1 MGAIFGILGDG
12 TLDELHQMAER
23 LQHRG
28 NTTTVWA
35 VAPRVHLGKV
45 WAAAR
50 GETAAPQ
57 DLPLVFDGI
66 IDNGPAITALL
77 GGYAAA
83 KEPLGAERLVWELY
97 HHLGMPGLA
106 HVSGQFALA
115 LWQSDQQRLWLA
127 RDTLG
132 LRPLYVAQGRGRWL
146 FATEYKA
153 LLALDDV
160 PAEPDRE
167 AIQHLQYT
175 KYLPANSSCL
185 VHVRPV
191 PPGGWLVLGS
201 DTLEHG
207 SFKRVEIDVRQAP
220 PAEHARVLRE
230 HLLEAARR
238 KTARY
243 VQVGVALSAGLDSAI
258 TTAAVRQVSPQLPVH
273 TFTAGFGPE
282 DPDIAQA
289 AVVAQH
295 LGTTHHE
302 IFLTAADVQS
312 LLPLTVWRMEEPIGR
327 DEILFYHAT
336 AIEAAK
342 HVPLLLNGQQADA
355 LFGGMP
361 RHMLVK
367 AATAVPWLAW
377 PLNDLLAYTQTG
389 AAPKTRLG
397 RGLVTTVFRGRRF
410 PPPLVYGAI
419 SVPPRVEVDVA
430 QAQPLNAMIRQSLL
444 GGSNPYAVIDRLH
457 EAVGIYADALFYDL
471 DVVQYALEIPDAL
484 KIHGT
489 TRKYIL
495 REAGRGLLPD
505 AILQRRKTMLR
516 LKRDQALCHILDVLA
531 DDLLAPSVLQARGLI
546 PPSYVERLRHRSGRA
561 VYTMERMYRL
571 LSLLLLE
578 LWCRLFLDGRG
589 APPA

>member
-12 TLDELHQMAER
+12 TLDELHQMAAR

-28 NTTTVWA
+28 DATTVWTA
-35 VAPRVHLGKV
+35 APRVHLGKV
-45 WAAAR
+45 WAATR

-66 IDNGPAITALL
+66 IDNGPTITAIL
-77 GGYAAA
+77 GASAEA
-83 KEPLGAERLVWELY
+83 KEPLGAERLVLELCR
-97 HHLGMPGLA
+97 HLGMEGLA
-106 HVSGQFALA
+106 QLSGQFGLA
-115 LWQSDQQRLWLA
+115 LWQSAQQRLWLA

-132 LRPLYVAQGRGRWL
+132 LRPLYIAQGRGRWL

-153 LLALDDV
+153 LLALEDV

-167 AIQHLQYT
+167 AIQYLQYT
-175 KYLPANSSCL
+175 KYVPANACCL

-191 PPGGWLVLGS
+191 PPGGWVALGFGS
-201 DTLEHG
+201 SKRG
-207 SFKRVEIDVRQAP
+207 SFKRVEINVRQAP

-230 HLLEAARR
+230 RLLEAARR
-238 KTARY
+238 KTTRY
-243 VQVGVALSAGLDSAI
+243 DRVGVALSAGLDSAI
-258 TTAAVRQVSPQLPVH
+258 TTAAVRQASPQLPVH

-289 AVVAQH
+289 AAVAQH

-302 IFLTAADVQS
+302 IFMTAADVQT

-327 DEILFYHAT
+327 DETLFYHAT
-336 AIEAAK
+336 AMEAAK
-342 HVPLLLNGQQADA
+342 HVPLLLTGQHADA

-361 RHMLVK
+361 RHILVK
-367 AATAVPWLAW
+367 AATLMPWLAR
-377 PLNDLLAYTQTG
+377 PLNDLLAYTQAG
-389 AAPKTRLG
+389 ATPKTRLG
-397 RGLVTTVFRGRRF
+397 RGLVTTMFRGRQF
-410 PPPLVYGAI
+410 PPPLVCGAVNI
-419 SVPPRVEVDVA
+419 PPRVEVDLA
-430 QAQPLNAMIRQSLL
+430 QAQPLNAMIHQSLL
-444 GGSNPYAVIDRLH
+444 GGSNPWAVIDRLH

-471 DVVQYALEIPDAL
+471 DVVRYALEIPDTL

-489 TRKYIL
+489 TPKYIL

-516 LKRDQALCHILDVLA
+516 LKRDQTLCHTLDVMV
-531 DDLLAPSVLQARGLI
+531 DDLLAPPVLRVRGLI
-546 PPSYVERLRHRSGRA
+546 PASYVERLRRRSGRA
-561 VYTMERMYRL
+561 VYTMEQIYRL

>member
-12 TLDELHQMAER
+12 KLDELQQMAAR

-28 NTTTVWA
+28 NTTTVWTL
-35 VAPRVHLGKV
+35 APRVHFGKV
-45 WAAAR
+45 WATTR
-50 GETAAPQ
+50 GETDAPQ
-57 DLPLVFDGI
+57 DLPLAFDGV
-66 IDNGPAITALL
+66 IDNEPTIAVLL
-77 GGYAAA
+77 GASAAA
-83 KEPLGAERLVWELY
+83 KEPLRAEYLVLELY
-97 HHLGMPGLA
+97 RRLGMAGLA
-106 HVSGQFALA
+106 HLSGQFGLA
-115 LWQSDQQRLWLA
+115 LWQPERQRLWLA
-127 RDTLG
+127 RDTWG
-132 LRPLYVAQGRGRWL
+132 VRPLYVAQGHGRWL

-153 LLALDDV
+153 LLALGDV

-167 AIQHLQYT
+167 AIQYLQYT
-175 KYLPANSSCL
+175 KYLPANSCGL
-185 VHVRPV
+185 AHVRPV
-191 PPGGWLVLGS
+191 PPGGWVGLGP

-207 SFKRVEIDVRQAP
+207 TFKRVEINIRQAP
-220 PAEHARVLRE
+220 PAEHARELRE

-243 VQVGVALSAGLDSAI
+243 ARVGIALSAGLDSAI

-289 AVVAQH
+289 AVVAQR

-302 IFLTAADVQS
+302 IFLTATDIQA

-342 HVPLLLNGQQADA
+342 HVPLLLNGHQADA

-361 RHMLVK
+361 RHMLAK
-367 AATAVPWLAW
+367 AATIVPWLSR

-397 RGLVTTVFRGRRF
+397 RGLVTTMFRGRQY
-410 PPPLVYGAI
+410 PPPPVSGAI

-444 GGSNPYAVIDRLH
+444 GGSNAWAVVDRLH
-457 EAVGIYADALFYDL
+457 EAVGIYADTLFFDL
-471 DVVQYALEIPDAL
+471 DVVRCALEIPDAL

-516 LKRDQALCHILDVLA
+516 LKRDQTLCHTLDVLV
-531 DDLLAPSVLQARGLI
+531 DDLLAPPVLQARGLI
-546 PPSYVERLRHRSGRA
+546 TQSYVERLRRRSGRA
-561 VYTMERMYRL
+561 VYTMEQTYRL